1 MFKFFKSLFNSEK
14 VEVEEVME
22 SPIPEKPINGILLAT
37 EHDVDFIFQSVLNEA
52 KVGHFNQDFLLPM
65 THTGLKK
72 QIVDS
77 IHTGYSPTA
86 SGVVP
91 SKFYVYKK
99 NNKQVGFYWVI
110 EDSKNVFELY
120 MISVVTSE
128 RKQGIG
134 ASLLSHAES
143 EFIGFKV
150 KARLYHPSNIMLAM
164 LVKSGFKR
172 GVKQGKNTIHLS
184 KKC

>member
-1 MFKFFKSLFNSEK
+1 LFKFFRSLFNSERI
-14 VEVEEVME
+14 EDALE
-22 SPIPEKPINGILLAT
+22 SSIPEKPIKGIHLAT
-37 EHDVDFIFQSVLNEA
+37 VHDVDFIFQSVLNGA
-52 KVGHFNQDFLLPM
+52 KLGHFNPDFLLPM
-65 THTGLKK
+65 THLGLKK
-72 QIVDS
+72 QILDS
-77 IHTGYSPTA
+77 IHTGYTPTT

-99 NNKQVGFYWVI
+99 DKKQVGFYWVI

-120 MISVVTSE
+120 MISVETSE

-143 EFIGFKV
+143 KLVGFKL
-150 KARLYHPSNIMLAM
+150 KSRLYHPSKVMLAM

-172 GVKQGKNTIHLS
+172 DIKQGENTIHLS
-184 KKC
+184 KRC